1 MRRIEDQI
9 VSYCIWP
16 KTQMGRRGSPAGKE
30 KIGFP
35 RRRLQILG
43 QSFCNKSGENVSM
56 GSWTMM
62 VMMIKMKINNNHV

>member
-1 MRRIEDQI
+1 
-9 VSYCIWP
+9 
-16 KTQMGRRGSPAGKE
+16 MGRRGSPADKE

-35 RRRLQILG
+35 RQRLQILG